1 MLHKFKNELGISMG
15 AALNILLSPFCG
27 PIECAIKHEKQGFRF
42 ENSYSMSPDAYPFI
56 RMRRNTD
63 DSNGD

>member
-1 MLHKFKNELGISMG
+1 MG